1 MNGKKNTI
9 AMIKD
14 DRNGRYVLQY
24 EVEGVIR
31 RLPLERR
38 GVSKAGREWT
48 MGQVLLEVS
57 EEGVD
62 GSAQLHLITWSEE
75 MVEMLNRI
83 GVGKRVKSTFHVE
96 CKEYFDNYK
105 TSLILDGIE
114 MLSDGENYLIGKKK
128 GENK

>member
-1 MNGKKNTI
+1 
-9 AMIKD
+9 MIKD
-14 DRNGRYVLQY
+14 DGNGRYVLQY

-31 RLPLERR
+31 RLPLEKR
-38 GVSKAGREWT
+38 GISSKGREWI

-57 EEGVD
+57 DEGVD

-83 GVGKRVKSTFHVE
+83 GVGKRVRTTFHIE
-96 CKEYFDNYK
+96 SKEYYDNYK
-105 TSLILDGIE
+105 TSLILDEIA
-114 MLSDGENYLIGKKK
+114 LLTDGENFLLGKKK